1 MKKTAI
7 TLLALSTLAGC
18 EPQSADNLET
28 QQRIAVCEDVMRVY
42 MTQGKVYERDRKRL
56 VGSCQ
61 IAQSKRTLEQWQ
73 CALKAM
79 QGGEPFK
86 SASDKCGGA
95 AVDTP

>member
-7 TLLALSTLAGC
+7 TLLALSALAGC

-28 QQRIAVCEDVMRVY
+28 QQRIAACEDVMRLY
-42 MTQGKVYERDRKRL
+42 ITQGKVYERDRKRL
-56 VGSCQ
+56 IGSCH

-95 AVDTP
+95 EVATP